1 MSALSS
7 KFKGSASGEQLVDAG
22 ALDADGTGPDVSTS
36 NSTQIQVKP
45 DLMQTVAQIATPGQD
60 AANQPQMDPK
70 QAQAQRQLD
79 DLMSRQQNMGAAK
92 SAGDAG
98 GGARMKSASDA
109 AAQFTA
115 KAATLAATASGA
127 DQKPSAAPSFARAAA
142 GVAVGMGATLAA
154 GAASP
159 AAGAVM
165 ATATTAY
172 DVAAAFSG
180 RSTGP
185 SSFKTTDSKGR
196 ETSGYVSAAPSTPE
210 QAGGAAP
217 ISAAFMKKL
226 TSVPGDVD
234 AGRVDLTS
242 AGLAGVEKAPKL
254 DMKQLEK
261 SVAWQG
267 LAGVNRNGLEVARA
281 GGENPKVEDESLEA
295 KMPKAPIPGVFAPPK
310 PLPLVG

>member
-1 MSALSS
+1 MST
-7 KFKGSASGEQLVDAG
+7 FKGSASGEQLVNAG
-22 ALDADGTGPDVSTS
+22 ALDAEGTGPDVSS

-45 DLMQTVAQIATPGQD
+45 DLMQTVAQIAQPGQD
-60 AANQPQMDPK
+60 AANQPQMNQK
-70 QAQAQRQLD
+70 QVQAQRQLD
-79 DLMSRQQNMGAAK
+79 DLMSRQQSMGAAK

-98 GGARMKSASDA
+98 GGARMKSAADA
-109 AAQFTA
+109 AQQFTA

-142 GVAVGMGATLAA
+142 GVAVGMGASLAA
-154 GAASP
+154 GAVSP
-159 AAGAVM
+159 AAGAAV

-196 ETSGYVSAAPSTPE
+196 ETGYVSAAPSTPE

-217 ISAAFMKKL
+217 ISSAFMKKL
-226 TSVPGDVD
+226 TNIPGDVD
-234 AGRVDLTS
+234 AGRIGLTS
-242 AGLAGVEKAPKL
+242 AGLNGVEQAPKL

-267 LAGVNRNGLEVARA
+267 LAGVNRNGLDVARA
-281 GGENPKVEDESLEA
+281 GGEKPKLEDESLEA
-295 KMPKAPIPGVFAPPK
+295 KMPKAPLPGVFAPPK